1 MAPGTS
7 GDDRLVV
14 VGQIAGVYGVRGWV
28 KIRSYTAPQENLFKY
43 QPWTLRA
50 SAPAV
55 PASIKLLQWRV
66 QGKGLIAQ
74 FDGYSDRDQAALLNG
89 AEILVQRSA
98 LPKPKKDEYYWSD
111 LIGLRVINRE
121 AIELGVVDHL
131 LETGANDVLVVKG
144 AEKEHLVPWVPGPYV
159 LDVNLAEGVI
169 RVDWDAD
176 F

>member
-28 KIRSYTAPQENLFKY
+28 KIRSFTVPQENLFKY

-55 PASIKLLQWRV
+55 PASIKILQWRE

-74 FDGYSDRDQAALLNG
+74 LDGYGDRDQAALLNG
-89 AEILVQRSA
+89 TEILVPRSV
-98 LPKPKKDEYYWSD
+98 LPKAGKGEYYWSD
-111 LIGLRVINRE
+111 LIGLRVVNRE
-121 AIELGVVDHL
+121 EIELGVVDHL

-144 AEKEHLVPWVPGPYV
+144 AEKEHLVPWVPGLYI

-169 RVDWDAD
+169 RVDWDAE

>member
-1 MAPGTS
+1 
-7 GDDRLVV
+7 
-14 VGQIAGVYGVRGWV
+14 VG
-28 KIRSYTAPQENLFKY
+28 
-43 QPWTLRA
+43 
-50 SAPAV
+50 

-74 FDGYSDRDQAALLNG
+74 FEGYTDRDQAAQLNG
-89 AEILVQRSA
+89 AEIVVPRA
-98 LPKPKKDEYYWSD
+98 TLPKPKKDEYYWSD
-111 LIGLRVINRE
+111 LIGLRVLNRE
-121 AIELGVVDHL
+121 EIELGVVDHL

-144 AEKEHLVPWVPGPYV
+144 AEKEHLVPWVPGPYI

>member
-50 SAPAV
+50 SAPV
-55 PASIKLLQWRV
+55 GPASIKLLQWRV

-74 FDGYSDRDQAALLNG
+74 FEGYTDRDQAAQLNG
-89 AEILVQRSA
+89 AEIVVPRA
-98 LPKPKKDEYYWSD
+98 TLPKPKKDEYYWSD
-111 LIGLRVINRE
+111 LIGLRVLNRAE
-121 AIELGVVDHL
+121 IELGVVDHL

-144 AEKEHLVPWVPGPYV
+144 AEKEHLVPWVPGPYI

>member
-28 KIRSYTAPQENLFKY
+28 KIRSFTVPQENLFKY

-55 PASIKLLQWRV
+55 PASIKILQWRE

-74 FDGYSDRDQAALLNG
+74 LDGYGDRDQAALLNG
-89 AEILVQRSA
+89 TEILVPRSV
-98 LPKPKKDEYYWSD
+98 LPKAGKGEYYWSD
-111 LIGLRVINRE
+111 LIGLRVVNRE
-121 AIELGVVDHL
+121 EIELGVVDHL

-144 AEKEHLVPWVPGPYV
+144 AEKEHLVPWVPGPYI

-169 RVDWDAD
+169 RVDWDAE

>member
-28 KIRSYTAPQENLFKY
+28 KIRSFTVPQENLFKY

-55 PASIKLLQWRV
+55 PASIKILQWRA

-74 FDGYSDRDQAALLNG
+74 LDGYGDRDQAALLNG
-89 AEILVQRSA
+89 TEILVPRSV
-98 LPKPKKDEYYWSD
+98 LPKVGKGEYYWSD
-111 LIGLRVINRE
+111 LIGLRVVNRE
-121 AIELGVVDHL
+121 EIELGVVDHL

-144 AEKEHLVPWVPGPYV
+144 AEKEHLVPWVPGPYI

-169 RVDWDAD
+169 RVDWDAE